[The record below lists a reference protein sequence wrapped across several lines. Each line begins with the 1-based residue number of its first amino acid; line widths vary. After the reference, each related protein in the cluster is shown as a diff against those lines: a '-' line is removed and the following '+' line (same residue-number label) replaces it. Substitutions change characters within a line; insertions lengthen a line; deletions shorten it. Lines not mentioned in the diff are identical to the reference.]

1 MAGSSSQK
9 EGQILLAIAL
19 AVNKNPSVPSSD
31 APWWKSAVV
40 YQIYPRSFCD
50 ASGDGVGDLEGIR
63 RHLDHLVWLGVD
75 TIWISPFFRSP
86 MKDYGYD
93 VSDYCDVDPLFG
105 TLADF
110 DRLLADAHARG
121 LRVLIDWVPNHTSD
135 QHPWFI
141 EARASRSSPKRSWYV
156 WRDGTPDRPPNN
168 WRAAFSDGPAWTFD
182 EATRQWYLH
191 LFLPE
196 QPDLDWDEPG
206 VEAALHETLRF
217 WLERGV
223 DGFRMDVVHCIG
235 KDPALPS
242 VVPERAKI
250 PYCAL
255 NEHESTHARLRTI
268 RKLIDA
274 WPGERLMVGEVAVP
288 WTEMVARHYG
298 TNDELHLAF
307 NFPPLFAPWEA
318 SSWRERIDQTR
329 SALDARDAWPTW
341 VLSNHDNRRHRTRY
355 GSEARARAAAV
366 LLLALRGTPFLYAGE
381 ELGLEDAVIPPG
393 RTLDPGGRDG
403 CRAPLPWDAEP
414 GHGWGAHEPWLPW
427 PPDAAHRNVDTL
439 REEAGSILQ
448 LYRRLLAARRASPA
462 LRLGEFRWLP
472 APESVLV
479 WERIHAGDRRVVALN
494 FSGFAVRVPLEPG
507 LQIEVASDGR
517 DEGMPY
523 RGRIEADQAL
533 VLRPSA

>member
-1 MAGSSSQK
+1 
-9 EGQILLAIAL
+9 
-19 AVNKNPSVPSSD
+19 
-31 APWWKSAVV
+31 
-40 YQIYPRSFCD
+40 
-50 ASGDGVGDLEGIR
+50 
-63 RHLDHLVWLGVD
+63 
-75 TIWISPFFRSP
+75 
-86 MKDYGYD
+86 
-93 VSDYCDVDPLFG
+93 
-105 TLADF
+105 
-110 DRLLADAHARG
+110 
-121 LRVLIDWVPNHTSD
+121 
-135 QHPWFI
+135 
-141 EARASRSSPKRSWYV
+141 
-156 WRDGTPDRPPNN
+156 
-168 WRAAFSDGPAWTFD
+168 
-182 EATRQWYLH
+182 
-191 LFLPE
+191 
-196 QPDLDWDEPG
+196 
-206 VEAALHETLRF
+206 
-217 WLERGV
+217 
-223 DGFRMDVVHCIG
+223 
-235 KDPALPS
+235 
-242 VVPERAKI
+242 
-250 PYCAL
+250 
-255 NEHESTHARLRTI
+255 
-268 RKLIDA
+268 
-274 WPGERLMVGEVAVP
+274 
-288 WTEMVARHYG
+288 MVARHYG

-318 SSWRERIDQTR
+318 ASWRERIDQTR

-414 GHGWGAHEPWLPW
+414 GHGWGAREPWLPW
-427 PPDAAHRNVDTL
+427 PPEAEHRNVDAL
-439 REEAGSILQ
+439 REDAGSILH

-494 FSGFAVRVPLEPG
+494 FSGFAARVPLEPG

-533 VLRPSA
+533 VLRPSRVASLRREIEKPGADHAPAPPELRPPRSSRWPFGCPKKAVSSFPPKSEGFSLRSLQGMFCQRAGPATTPCGSPPSIACQVKSLLRQTKILVGALRREPYTDRRRRQQTGSFCVHRGEIANGLVCVHSCAMVL